1 MGKYLMIYI
10 EIERQIDFYF
20 QMQKIEKQLEIEM
33 TIEGIRTAEKSFEL
47 QHVHDI
53 SYKPFSFGAGMLY
66 LHTNQGVFSF
76 KVHENPET
84 FIEGFRNLKTQCKK
98 G

>member
-1 MGKYLMIYI
+1 
-10 EIERQIDFYF
+10 
-20 QMQKIEKQLEIEM
+20 MQQIEKQFEIEM

-47 QHVHDI
+47 QHVHDV

-76 KVHENPET
+76 KVQDNPDV
-84 FIEGFRNLKTQCKK
+84 FIEGFRSLKNIAKK
-98 G
+98 YEREQD